1 MNMTV
6 CDPEYRVSGGQE
18 MDTLEVQVPQ
28 MVEVVVGD
36 IEFFIRSKSEAKFK
50 VLPQTNEN

>member
-1 MNMTV
+1 MTV